1 MLSASTRLPSQEK
14 IIPIFPESRYKS
26 LEYSIKRLI
35 AMRSRATYSE
45 VTNVILQLKHR
56 RVLGDF
62 KIQANKLNRK
72 QVGLA
77 LSSLCREKKV
87 IRKAQYFESAGGQIA
102 KRNEVARLKA
112 LTVLLVC

>member
-1 MLSASTRLPSQEK
+1 MLSASTRLPSEPK

-62 KIQANKLNRK
+62 KIQPSKLNRK
-72 QVGLA
+72 HVGLA
-77 LSSLCREKKV
+77 LSCLCREKKV
-87 IRKAQYFESAGGQIA
+87 IRKARYFESPGVHIA
-102 KRNEVARLKA
+102 KRNEVAKLKT